1 MTGPLV
7 LDKATEEA
15 LHLYNARLAAQAENE
30 RAERRVQKAAKTK
43 DDAAA
48 TVRSLE
54 NNPKATAEQR
64 TEATAAYRG
73 AVEAWERA
81 KTGQPEPL
89 APSINDEPATDEPAT
104 DEPVSVEA
112 EPEPA
117 TDEPVSD
124 EAEPEAI
131 EVEASAPAEVVE
143 QSVLEGPV
151 EGE

>member
-1 MTGPLV
+1 MTGPIV

-30 RAERRVQKAAKTK
+30 RAERRVQKAAKSK

-48 TVRSLE
+48 TVRSVE

-64 TEATAAYRG
+64 DEAVAGYRR

-81 KTGQPEPL
+81 KTGAPEPT
-89 APSINDEPATDEPAT
+89 APSVTDEPAT
-104 DEPVSVEA
+104 EEPAAA
-112 EPEPA
+112 EP
-117 TDEPVSD
+117 TD
-124 EAEPEAI
+124 
-131 EVEASAPAEVVE
+131 VEASAPGGVVDVVDVVE

>member
-1 MTGPLV
+1 MTGPIV

-30 RAERRVQKAAKTK
+30 RAERRVQKAAKSK

-48 TVRSLE
+48 TVRSVE

-64 TEATAAYRG
+64 DEAVAGYRR

-81 KTGQPEPL
+81 KTGAPEPT
-89 APSINDEPATDEPAT
+89 APSVTDEPAT
-104 DEPVSVEA
+104 EETAAA
-112 EPEPA
+112 EP
-117 TDEPVSD
+117 TD
-124 EAEPEAI
+124 
-131 EVEASAPAEVVE
+131 VEASAPGGVVDVVDVVE